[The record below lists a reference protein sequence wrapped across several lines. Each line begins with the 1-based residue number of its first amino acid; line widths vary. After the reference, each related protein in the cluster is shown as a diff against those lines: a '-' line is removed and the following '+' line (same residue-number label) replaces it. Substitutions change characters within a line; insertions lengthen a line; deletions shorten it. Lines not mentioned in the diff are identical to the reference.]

1 VFGGYESARG
11 LVRWRTFQ
19 KKGEAGMNAAMIDR
33 IVSLI
38 PERVA
43 RQPSG
48 AAFTLEASACRYPER
63 IAHLARFLNWM
74 SPLNPITRDDQ
85 RIFGLLN
92 EQGRPVHAVDM
103 EDDEAADIEDA
114 GVAGEVRQAEEMT
127 A

>member
-38 PERVA
+38 PARVT
-43 RQPSG
+43 RRPSG

-63 IAHLARFLNWM
+63 IAHLAEFLNWM
-74 SPLNPITRDDQ
+74 SPLYPITKYDQ

-103 EDDEAADIEDA
+103 EDDEADVEETGGTAHARE
-114 GVAGEVRQAEEMT
+114 AEEMP